1 MVIDVHVHLSM
12 QAWREGPQAI
22 EPMIASARKIGIDKI
37 CLFPYS
43 YMTKQDIIGAN
54 DLVLRVMELYPDEVM
69 GFCYV
74 NPMNTQE
81 ALKELERCLIRNS
94 MYGVKLGTQCK
105 TTNPL
110 MDPLMEFIDQV
121 GVPVLQHAW
130 DKVTGNLEFESTPY
144 EVAQLAKGYPNV
156 NIIMAHLYGARFKGI
171 LDVAPYKN
179 IYVDVSGGNPEA
191 GVLEYGVEVL
201 GAERIVFGSDAP
213 GRDFSVQLSKVL
225 GADLPHEIKKC
236 ILSENVLRLLR
247 RDVR

>member
-1 MVIDVHVHLSM
+1 MIIDAHVHLTSE
-12 QAWREGPQAI
+12 AWRQGPQAF
-22 EPMIASARKIGIDKI
+22 EFMITSARKTGIDKI
-37 CLFPYS
+37 CLFPS
-43 YMTKQDIIGAN
+43 GYMTKQDMIGAN
-54 DLVLRVMELYPDEVM
+54 DLVLRVMDLYPNEVI

-81 ALKELERCLIRNS
+81 ALKELERCLVRNS
-94 MYGVKLGTQCK
+94 MYGLKLGIQCE

-110 MDPLMEFIDQV
+110 MDPVMEFIDQV
-121 GVPVLQHAW
+121 GVPILQHAW
-130 DKVTGNLEFESTPY
+130 DKVTGNYEFESTPY

-225 GADLPHEIKKC
+225 GADLSPDIKER
-236 ILSENVLRLLR
+236 ILSENMLALLR
-247 RDVR
+247 RD